1 MHALNNAIG
10 FELLDAWAMSRACDI
25 FLEEMA
31 HEGSHEDRADHEVPG
46 SGWYSEAV
54 LATAL
59 RAAGN
64 LFSLDVNDP
73 INHRS
78 ENPSRILAPET
89 LGVVVN
95 KAGWHWFAYKNENG
109 QIWRLDSLSQPTPLS
124 YDEYLQDLAL
134 PDHRNAFALVA
145 LPDVE

>member
-10 FELLDAWAMSRACDI
+10 YDLLDAEAMTRACDT
-25 FLEEMA
+25 FLAEMA

-59 RAAGN
+59 RAAMN
-64 LFSLDVNDP
+64 IYSLDVNDP

-78 ENPSRILAPET
+78 KNPARIFAPNT
-89 LGVVVN
+89 AGVVVN
-95 KAGWHWFAYKNENG
+95 RAGCHWFAYKSLHG
-109 QIWRLDSLSQPTPLS
+109 QIWCLDSMRAPTRVS
-124 YDEYLQDLAL
+124 YSDYLQALAL
-134 PDHRNAFALVA
+134 PQHANAFAVVV
-145 LPDVE
+145 LPDAA